1 MSGVVFFKVISIEYM
16 DLKYQH
22 ENSKDKLKNG
32 INIDITLVESILC
45 DNLYWK
51 NNAFGAKL
59 WY

>member
-1 MSGVVFFKVISIEYM
+1 MFHVRSLQMSGVVFFKVISIEYM

-45 DNLYWK
+45 DNLY
-51 NNAFGAKL
+51 
-59 WY
+59 

>member
-32 INIDITLVESILC
+32 INIDITLVEYILC